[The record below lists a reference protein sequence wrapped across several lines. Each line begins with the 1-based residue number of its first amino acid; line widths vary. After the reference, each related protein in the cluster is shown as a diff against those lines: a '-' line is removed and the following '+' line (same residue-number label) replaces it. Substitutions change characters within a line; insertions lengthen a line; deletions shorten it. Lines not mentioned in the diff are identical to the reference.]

1 MAAVDEELDVLS
13 AFGPK
18 PGAKGTEEASEY
30 EDEFSSAAADA
41 FPELA
46 DDPARLEALKQ
57 AIKACVREDKKTTA
71 VTK

>member
-18 PGAKGTEEASEY
+18 PGAKGATEESSEY

-57 AIKACVREDKKTTA
+57 AIKACVREDKKTATP
-71 VTK
+71 K